1 MVDSNL
7 NYIGNTPTE
16 QREMLREIGVESF
29 EELLEM
35 IPERLRVQGLLD
47 LPESVS
53 EIELQALAKTLAS
66 RNRSTADTLSFL
78 GGGAYDHYIPTIVDF
93 LIHRSEFYTAYTPY
107 QPEVSQGTLQA
118 MFEYQSMICELT
130 GMAVSNA
137 SLYDGGSALG
147 EAALM
152 AARVS
157 RKETIL
163 LSETVNPHYQEIV
176 KTYCHGQ
183 SLNVQLVPQKNGTMD
198 PAALDDMINDQVG
211 GLLVQSPNYYG
222 VIEPLSRYNEQFRG
236 QSAKGLFVV
245 ATNPISLGILQPPA
259 EPDADIIIAEGQG
272 LGNHQSFGGPYL
284 GVFSLKEKFVRKMPG
299 RLVGATVDVDGDQGY
314 VLVLKTR
321 EQDIRR
327 ERATSN
333 ICTNQGLN
341 ALAATVYMSSLG
353 KEGIR
358 EVANLCTQKAH
369 YLARRLDALDG
380 VKLAF
385 DQPFFNEFVLDLT
398 VPAKS
403 LIAEMVEEDIFAG
416 IDLAKTL
423 PHSQNRLLVAVTEK
437 RTREELDRY
446 VERLQHT
453 LATVVSP
460 SAV

>member
-1 MVDSNL
+1 MTESNL
-7 NYIGNTPTE
+7 NYIGNTPEE

-29 EELLEM
+29 EELLDV
-35 IPERLRVQGLLD
+35 IPEQLRVDGLLD
-47 LPESVS
+47 IPESVS
-53 EIELQALAKTLAS
+53 EIEMRALARTLAD
-66 RNRSTADTLSFL
+66 RNRSTEETLSFL

-93 LIHRSEFYTAYTPY
+93 LINRSEFYTAYTPY
-107 QPEVSQGTLQA
+107 QPEVSQGTLQS
-118 MFEYQSMICELT
+118 MYEYQSMISELT
-130 GMAVSNA
+130 GMEVSNA

-157 RKETIL
+157 RKEIIL
-163 LSETVNPHYQEIV
+163 LSETVNPYYRQIV

-183 SLNVQLVPQKNGTMD
+183 SLEVRMIPEEHGITD
-198 PAALDDMINDQVG
+198 SEALKANLSDEVAG
-211 GLLVQSPNYYG
+211 VLVQSPNYYG
-222 VIEPLSRYNEQFRG
+222 NIEPLSGYSERLRERC
-236 QSAKGLFVV
+236 SKGLFVV
-245 ATNPISLGILQPPA
+245 ATNPISLGVLQPPA
-259 EPDADIIIAEGQG
+259 GADADIVVAEGQG

-299 RLVGATVDVDGDQGY
+299 RLVGASVDVDDNQGF

-341 ALAATVYMSSLG
+341 ALAATVYLSSLG

-369 YLARRLDALDG
+369 YLAGRLTEIEG
-380 VKLAF
+380 VSLAY
-385 DQPFFNEFVLDLT
+385 DQPFFNEFVLQLPVSAGSVISAMLD
-398 VPAKS
+398 
-403 LIAEMVEEDIFAG
+403 EGIFAG
-416 IDLAKTL
+416 INLSKHYPDQTDK
-423 PHSQNRLLVAVTEK
+423 LLVATTEK

-446 VERLQHT
+446 ADRLEHV
-453 LATVVSP
+453 LASVLSLSP
-460 SAV
+460 T